1 MNVLLA
7 GKGRLVGGALSVGI
21 GLGALGLL
29 AYYLSIT
36 NAAAVPEVWA
46 VDRVVAYLLMFAG
59 PLLLFLP
66 PSVALKLGPLPLLGA
81 GSWALLGYVLI
92 FVGPPPREQAGIFTY
107 VAFLALVFVALASA
121 LAVPLGAL
129 SHRLL
134 PPAGRTVEMLRSYRQ
149 GALLALFAVSV
160 LAMSPL
166 GVLNWLNGLLV
177 FTVVALTEF
186 FFLARD

>member
-7 GKGRLVGGALSVGI
+7 GKGRVVGGALSLGLGI
-21 GLGALGLL
+21 GALGLL

-59 PLLLFLP
+59 PLLIFLP
-66 PSVALKLGPLPLLGA
+66 PSVALGLGPLPLLGA
-81 GSWALLGYVLI
+81 GSWALLGYVLL
-92 FVGPPPREQAGIFTY
+92 FVGPPAREKADFLTY
-107 VAFLALVFVALASA
+107 AAFLSLVFVALATA
-121 LAVPLGAL
+121 LALPLGAL
-129 SHRLL
+129 SRRLL
-134 PPAGRTVEMLRSYRQ
+134 PPTGRTVEMLRSFRQ
-149 GALLALFAVSV
+149 GTLLSLFAVSL

-166 GVLNWLNGLLV
+166 GVLNWLNALLV